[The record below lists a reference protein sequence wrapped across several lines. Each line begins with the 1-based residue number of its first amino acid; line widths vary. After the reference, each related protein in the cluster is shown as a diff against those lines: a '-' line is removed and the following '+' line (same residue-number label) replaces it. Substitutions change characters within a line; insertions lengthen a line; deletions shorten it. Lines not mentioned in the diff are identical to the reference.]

1 MLKVLFVC
9 VHNSA
14 RSQIAETFLNDL
26 GFGLFEAESAGLEAG
41 TLNPYVV
48 RAMREIGYDIS
59 KNETNDVFEFHKEGR
74 TYQAVVKVCDQING
88 ERCPIFPKTLI
99 NENWNL
105 EDPSSIQG
113 DDDAIMERTRKIR
126 DLILNHVQSFIK
138 THKEFAER
146 RSSAE

>member
-14 RSQIAETFLNDL
+14 RSQMAETFLNDL
-26 GFGLFEAESAGLEAG
+26 GFELFEAESAGLEAG